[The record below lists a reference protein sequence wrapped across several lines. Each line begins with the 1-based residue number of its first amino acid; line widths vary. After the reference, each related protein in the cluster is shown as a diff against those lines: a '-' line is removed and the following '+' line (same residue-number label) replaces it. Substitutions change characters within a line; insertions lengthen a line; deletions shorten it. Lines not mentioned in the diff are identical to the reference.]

1 MNSNILKSLFLYKN
15 GENKGFL
22 KLMKQQ
28 RNKGMIES
36 AMNRFIERRALI
48 VCDKDLETIK
58 AMHDLCISN
67 PSVDSELAKH
77 VDYLYKN
84 VYQKSSRCG
93 GVS

>member
-1 MNSNILKSLFLYKN
+1 MNGNVLKSLFLYRN
-15 GENKGFL
+15 GENKGFVEYI
-22 KLMKQQ
+22 KDK
-28 RNKGMIES
+28 RNNDMFEDVWDK
-36 AMNRFIERRALI
+36 FIERHGLI

-58 AMHDLCISN
+58 KLHDLCVDSSN
-67 PSVDSELAKH
+67 VDSELAKH